1 MAVRNNTVLS
11 LLDVVSGK
19 NPDGSSAKIAEV
31 LQRSNAIMDDMSW
44 MEGNLE
50 TGHRTHVRTKNA
62 KSTYRRFNQGILPSK
77 GAVRA
82 KDETAALQESR
93 QSVDRA
99 LAIKSGNP
107 AVFREQQGIPHIQGM
122 HNDFM
127 DVLMYGN
134 EYADDTV
141 FTGFMPRFNELA
153 NEQVIDAGGTGANLR
168 SILLVGWS
176 QTTVTGI
183 VPKNGHTG
191 LQHLDTTANRNI
203 APDGYPVG
211 DEVEDGITPGA
222 TYMAY
227 SDRWIWE
234 QGLAI
239 PDPRYV
245 VRIANID
252 LDTLELDP
260 GTDGGAMLED
270 LMIQAEER
278 FGAGS
283 DPYANVNAAFYM
295 PRELSTWARR
305 QNAQAKRS
313 TNFSWQEV
321 GGRRVTAFGE
331 TPVRR
336 VDAMNVDEARVV

>member
-1 MAVRNNTVLS
+1 MAVRNDTVHT

-19 NPDGSSAKIAEV
+19 NPDGSSARIAEV
-31 LQRSNAIMDDMSW
+31 LQHSNAIMDDMSW
-44 MEGNLE
+44 IEGNLE
-50 TGHRTHVRTKNA
+50 TGHRTHVRTATA
-62 KSTYRRFNQGILPSK
+62 KSTYRRFNEGILPSK
-77 GAVRA
+77 GATRA

-107 AVFREQQGIPHIQGM
+107 ADYRWKQGIPHIQGM

-134 EYADDTV
+134 EYADDKV

-153 NEQVIDAGGTGANLR
+153 NEQVIDAGGTGTNLR

-176 QTTVTGI
+176 ENTVTGI
-183 VPKNGHTG
+183 VPKNGHQG
-191 LQHLDTTANRNI
+191 LQHLDTTANK
-203 APDGYPVG
+203 ALAEDGYPVG

-227 SDRWIWE
+227 SDRWVWE

-252 LDTLELDP
+252 LDTLSLDP
-260 GTDGGAMLED
+260 EADGGAYIED

-283 DPYANVNAAFYM
+283 DPLAGVNASFYA
-295 PRELSTWARR
+295 PREIATWSRR
-305 QNAQAKRS
+305 QAAFAKR
-313 TNFSWQEV
+313 TNLAWGEI
-321 GGRRVTAFGE
+321 GGRRITQFGE
-331 TPVRR
+331 IPLRR
-336 VDAMNVDEARVV
+336 VDAMNVDEAQVV